1 MQTHIIISKSYFAL
15 QSLTITK
22 NCVAT
27 LTETN
32 ASHVPEVKSE
42 KTEYVLVVSSLSNNS
57 SLSPVLSEAKEQG

>member
-1 MQTHIIISKSYFAL
+1 M
-15 QSLTITK
+15 
-22 NCVAT
+22 AT

-57 SLSPVLSEAKEQG
+57 SLSPVLSETKEQDWEVAYKVYRAT

>member
-1 MQTHIIISKSYFAL
+1 M
-15 QSLTITK
+15 
-22 NCVAT
+22 AT

-57 SLSPVLSEAKEQG
+57 SLSPVLSEAKELIYSLYKIGERSILWKKVVFAGN